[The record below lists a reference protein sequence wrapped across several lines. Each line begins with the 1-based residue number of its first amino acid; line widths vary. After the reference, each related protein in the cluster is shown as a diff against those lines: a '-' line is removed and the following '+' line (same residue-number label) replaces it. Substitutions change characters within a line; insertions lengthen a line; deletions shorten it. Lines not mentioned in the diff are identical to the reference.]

1 MEEVGFTFTKIE
13 FSVSQKNQ
21 LRNYLIA
28 HDEIVNNENNIYSGV
43 IYALKSLNLMKAF
56 RKVSEPSL
64 VFVNLTDLYELI
76 TKTYPLAFSI
86 GISFVLKT
94 LGLKVTPNVKAV

>member
-13 FSVSQKNQ
+13 FSVPQKNQ
-21 LRNYLIA
+21 LRNYLVA
-28 HDEIVNNENNIYSGV
+28 HNEVVNNENNVYNGV
-43 IYALKSLNLMKAF
+43 IYALKSLKLMTAF

-64 VFVNLTDLYELI
+64 VFVNLSDLYNLI
-76 TKTYPLAFSI
+76 TKTYPLAFSV

-94 LGLKVTPNVKAV
+94 LGLTVTPNATTV